1 MRMMIIP
8 IIRCRDME
16 RSLAFYTGIL
26 GFEIEDPDSKPTD
39 PVINLTNGHI
49 GIQLSTGE
57 GYFGNPI
64 NVWVEDV
71 DTLFKYYI
79 ERGLDT
85 SGKEG
90 SPVHQGPLD
99 QTWGMREFY
108 VTDPDGNT
116 MRFGKPIG

>member
-1 MRMMIIP
+1 
-8 IIRCRDME
+8 ME
-16 RSLAFYTGIL
+16 RSLAFYTGVL
-26 GFEIEDPDSKPTD
+26 GFEIEDPESKPTD
-39 PVINLTNGHI
+39 PVINLTNGRI
-49 GIQLSTGE
+49 AIQLSTGE

-71 DTLFKYYI
+71 DTLFKQYI

-85 SGKEG
+85 SGKEN

-116 MRFGKPIG
+116 MRFGREIL